1 MTALDMKLQAD
12 LIRPFVPA
20 RDWAL
25 SKRFYEDLGFAKTF
39 DDGATMAV
47 FTLGATSFYLQNLM
61 WDGAA
66 TNYMLLLRV
75 DDVEAW
81 WAKIERLAKSYGLR
95 VRPPQDE
102 PWGARNLHL
111 ADPSG
116 VLWHI
121 AEFRG

>member
-1 MTALDMKLQAD
+1 MTASGTMPRAD

-25 SKRFYEDLGFAKTF
+25 SKRFYADLGFTKTF
-39 DDGATMAV
+39 DDDATLAV
-47 FTLGATSFYLQNLM
+47 FTLGATSFYLQNVM

-66 TNYMLLLRV
+66 QNYMLLLRV

-81 WAKIERLAKSYGLR
+81 WAKVEPIARAYGVR

-111 ADPSG
+111 MDPSG

-121 AEFRG
+121 AQFG